1 MKKHK
6 RGLKICLAIVTVVI
20 LFLVVMTVLNKTFHV
35 SYDQMDKTDQAFFKQ
50 LNTLYSKTKNK
61 PLWQGYNL
69 AENPILFVRKG
80 NQLNFSEET
89 VNLIRGNVYA
99 VGVKGLEG
107 KWYAKKINLP
117 DSYEMPDVY
126 RLSITTP
133 GIWETWS
140 PLGNFSSIAIDEKTG
155 KTKQTNMQVG
165 DSSHVYY
172 FKYSKG
178 NIEKPLNPSQSAIPF
193 YTHEAFHYFVQKDW
207 QGSDGNIGLESK
219 NAEWYSLLGLQYKV
233 LDNIMEEVQ
242 QKDTDGVS
250 AALADYRVV
259 SDARRKL
266 DSKGYQDEKSHET
279 IEGTATYVGIK
290 SSDLTGGDPIK
301 LQLLSGAKDDE
312 HRKFFTLFES
322 IAYSPSYVS
331 EFKWNRYDSGALLS
345 AALDEV
351 DSNNWQSI
359 FNQKASN
366 ESYTLDDRIHEL
378 KYSGKVNNLNAIKQ
392 KYDFQNIEKL
402 SEKLV
407 SGLNK

>member
-6 RGLKICLAIVTVVI
+6 RGLKVCLTIATIVV
-20 LFLVVMTVLNKTFHV
+20 LFLVFMTVLNKTFHT

-50 LNTLYSKTKNK
+50 LNSLYSKTKNK

-69 AENPILFVRKG
+69 AENPVLFVRKG

-107 KWYAKKINLP
+107 KWYAKKIKLP
-117 DSYEMPDVY
+117 DSYKMPDVY
-126 RLSITTP
+126 RLAITTP
-133 GIWETWS
+133 GILETWS
-140 PLGNFSSIAIDEKTG
+140 PLGNFSSITIDEKTG

-165 DSSHVYY
+165 GSSHVYN
-172 FKYSKG
+172 FKYGKS
-178 NIEKPLNPSQSAIPF
+178 NMEKPLNPSQSAIPF
-193 YTHEAFHYFVQKDW
+193 YTHEAFHYFAQKDW
-207 QGSDGNIGLESK
+207 QGSDGDIELESK
-219 NAEWYSLLGLQYKV
+219 KTEWYSLLGLQYKV
-233 LDNIMEEVQ
+233 LDTIMEEVQ
-242 QKDTDGVS
+242 QKDIEGVS
-250 AALADYRVV
+250 AALSDYRAV

-266 DSKGYQDEKSHET
+266 DSKDYQDEKSHET

-290 SSDLTGGDPIK
+290 SSVLTGGKPIK
-301 LQLLSGAKDDE
+301 LQLLSAAKDDA

-366 ESYTLDDRIHEL
+366 EAYTLDDRIHEL

-402 SEKLV
+402 SGKLV

>member
-6 RGLKICLAIVTVVI
+6 RGLKVCLTIATIVV
-20 LFLVVMTVLNKTFHV
+20 LFLVFMTVLNKTFHT
-35 SYDQMDKTDQAFFKQ
+35 SYDQMDKADQAFFKQ
-50 LNTLYSKTKNK
+50 LNSLYSKTKNK

-69 AENPILFVRKG
+69 AENPVLFVRKG

-107 KWYAKKINLP
+107 KWYAKKIKLP
-117 DSYEMPDVY
+117 DSYKMPDVY
-126 RLSITTP
+126 RLAITTP
-133 GIWETWS
+133 GILETWS
-140 PLGNFSSIAIDEKTG
+140 PLGNFSSITIDEKTG

-165 DSSHVYY
+165 GSSHVYY
-172 FKYSKG
+172 FKYGKS
-178 NIEKPLNPSQSAIPF
+178 NMEKPLNPSQSAIPF
-193 YTHEAFHYFVQKDW
+193 YTHEAFHYFAQKDW
-207 QGSDGNIGLESK
+207 QGSDGDIELESK
-219 NAEWYSLLGLQYKV
+219 KTEWYSLLGLQYKV
-233 LDNIMEEVQ
+233 LDTIMEEVQ
-242 QKDTDGVS
+242 QKDIEGVS
-250 AALADYRVV
+250 AALSDYRAV

-266 DSKGYQDEKSHET
+266 DSKDYQDEKSHET

-290 SSDLTGGDPIK
+290 SSVLTGGKPIK
-301 LQLLSGAKDDE
+301 LQLLSAAKDDA

>member
-6 RGLKICLAIVTVVI
+6 RGLKICLAIITIVV
-20 LFLVVMTVLNKTFHV
+20 LFLVVMTVLNKTFHT
-35 SYDQMDKTDQAFFKQ
+35 SYAQMDKTDQAFFKQ
-50 LNTLYSKTKNK
+50 LNTLYSNTKNK

-69 AENPILFVRKG
+69 AENPVLFVRKG
-80 NQLNFSEET
+80 SPLNFSEET

-107 KWYAKKINLP
+107 KWYAKKIKLP
-117 DSYEMPDVY
+117 DSYKMPDVY
-126 RLSITTP
+126 RLAITTP

-140 PLGNFSSIAIDEKTG
+140 PLGNFSSITMDEKTG
-155 KTKQTNMQVG
+155 KSKQTNMQVG
-165 DSSHVYY
+165 GSSHVYY
-172 FKYSKG
+172 FKYGKS
-178 NIEKPLNPSQSAIPF
+178 NLENPLKPSQAAIPF
-193 YTHEAFHYFVQKDW
+193 YTHEAFHYFAQKDW

-219 NAEWYSLLGLQYKV
+219 NTEWYSLLGLQYKV
-233 LDNIMEEVQ
+233 LDNIMAEVQ
-242 QKDTDGVS
+242 QKDKDGVS
-250 AALADYRVV
+250 AALSDYRVV

-290 SSDLTGGDPIK
+290 SSVLTGGDPIK
-301 LQLLSGAKDDE
+301 LQLLSGAKDDA

-351 DSNNWQSI
+351 DSNNWQTI
-359 FNQKASN
+359 FSQKASN
-366 ESYTLDDRIHEL
+366 DTYTLDDRIHEL